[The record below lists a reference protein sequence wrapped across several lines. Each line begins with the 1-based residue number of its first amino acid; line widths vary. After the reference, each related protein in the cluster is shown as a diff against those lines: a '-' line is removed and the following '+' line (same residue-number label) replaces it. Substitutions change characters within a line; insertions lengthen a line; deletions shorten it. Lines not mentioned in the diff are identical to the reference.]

1 MKKCTQCGL
10 EYAQDFAFCPS
21 CGGKLTD
28 IAPPDEETVL
38 VDRCTQCGAELR
50 EGDVF
55 CTNCGARIAAPAP
68 SGASAAPSQEQD
80 RNPGAYGA
88 APGAAAGASGAHAS
102 GNAAPQNDFRGQEPY
117 RSRDHFEEY
126 DPFEDP
132 DPFERPPEPDRAYG
146 AAGAAA
152 TDQAAA
158 SGAGASYRAAG
169 AGVGA
174 AGAGG
179 AANKAAAS
187 GAGASYRAAGPTAA
201 GAAGAGDASGPDSG
215 FGAQDTPEASG
226 EPVFVQPAPPAK
238 KKMPLAAKL
247 SILGVL
253 AACIAGFAI
262 YSNITEPRPITING
276 ANDIEV
282 YVDEEF
288 QIPVSADGLS
298 ESELQGIIWTSD
310 DENLVRVENGILKA
324 SYDKNSFNATID
336 DTDGTDEESCTYTS
350 HIYAEMHKGIR
361 NWEGT
366 GRVVVSLKPVEFENG
381 KVLKEPADS
390 KDSHIDITG
399 SDDYSSY
406 FYFKSKTKSA
416 NDMSFLIKQGETAT
430 IYVPCDKFEVYQAAG
445 KTWYGSNIL
454 FGPQTVYAKDDQE
467 YEFDSSSYWTLKL
480 GVQNGN
486 ISSDPIDSFEFPE

>member
-1 MKKCTQCGL
+1 MKKCTRCGL

-132 DPFERPPEPDRAYG
+132 DPFERQNYDRDYNRGREAQGAADRAASSAH
-146 AAGAAA
+146 AAGAVR
-152 TDQAAA
+152 
-158 SGAGASYRAAG
+158 GAG
-169 AGVGA
+169 
-174 AGAGG
+174 
-179 AANKAAAS
+179 
-187 GAGASYRAAGPTAA
+187 AAGPTAA
-201 GAAGAGDASGPDSG
+201 GAAGAGDAAGPDSG

-288 QIPVSADGLS
+288 QCPVSADGLS

-310 DENLVRVENGILKA
+310 DENLVKVENGILKA

-399 SDDYSSY
+399 ADDYSSY

>member
-132 DPFERPPEPDRAYG
+132 DPFERQNYDRDYNRGREAQGAADRAASSAH
-146 AAGAAA
+146 AAGAVR
-152 TDQAAA
+152 
-158 SGAGASYRAAG
+158 GAG
-169 AGVGA
+169 
-174 AGAGG
+174 
-179 AANKAAAS
+179 
-187 GAGASYRAAGPTAA
+187 AAGPTAA
-201 GAAGAGDASGPDSG
+201 GAGDAAGPDSG
-215 FGAQDTPEASG
+215 FGTQDTPEASG

-310 DENLVRVENGILKA
+310 DENLVKVENGILKA

-399 SDDYSSY
+399 ADDYSSY